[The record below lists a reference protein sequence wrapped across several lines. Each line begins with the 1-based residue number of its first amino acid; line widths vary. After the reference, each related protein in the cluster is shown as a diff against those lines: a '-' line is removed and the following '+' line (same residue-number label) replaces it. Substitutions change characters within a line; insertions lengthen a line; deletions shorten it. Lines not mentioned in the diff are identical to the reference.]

1 MAFFYSIYKP
11 FTWLLQNYTIT
22 TMSDHQEVNSR
33 ISLQDCVSKPGFLKL
48 VNLSKNYREG
58 TENRIV
64 LKDTCFQFQSGEFT
78 AILGKSGSGKT
89 TLLNL
94 ISGIDKADSG
104 FIELNGVNLTLLN
117 DHERTLLRRKHIGF
131 IFQFFNLI
139 PTLSIWENVILP
151 LELNQMTTPADF
163 ERASLLLSEVGLLNR
178 RKDYPDQLSG
188 GEQQR
193 VSIARSL
200 VHQPE
205 ILLADEPTGNLDE
218 ATGRDVLNLLN
229 RLTRTTAK
237 NFILVT
243 HSPEAAAFADR
254 RVNLVDGKLEEST
267 KNLSPHL

>member
-1 MAFFYSIYKP
+1 MDEKSQKFM
-11 FTWLLQNYTIT
+11 N
-22 TMSDHQEVNSR
+22 
-33 ISLQDCVSKPGFLKL
+33 DCKSKPGFLKL
-48 VNLSKNYREG
+48 VNLSKSYQEG
-58 TENRIV
+58 AETRLV

-89 TLLNL
+89 TMLNL

-104 FIELNGVNLTLLN
+104 YIELNGENITILN

-139 PTLSIWENVILP
+139 PTLSVWENVILP
-151 LELNQMTTPADF
+151 LELNQMTSEADF
-163 ERASLLLSEVGLLNR
+163 ERASLLLSEVGLLDR
-178 RKDYPDQLSG
+178 RKNFPDQLSG

-218 ATGRDVLNLLN
+218 TTGREVLKLLN

-254 RVNLVDGKLEEST
+254 QVYLADGKLVEST
-267 KNLSPHL
+267 QKVIPHL

>member
-1 MAFFYSIYKP
+1 MSKEI
-11 FTWLLQNYTIT
+11 NRIT
-22 TMSDHQEVNSR
+22 Q
-33 ISLQDCVSKPGFLKL
+33 ISTDDCVSKPGFLKL
-48 VNLSKNYREG
+48 VNLSKSYQEG
-58 TENRIV
+58 TETRLV

-94 ISGIDKADSG
+94 ISGLDKADSG
-104 FIELNGVNLTLLN
+104 FIELNGVNLSSLN
-117 DHERTLLRRKHIGF
+117 DHDRTLLRRRHIGF

-139 PTLSIWENVILP
+139 PTLNVWENVILP
-151 LELNQMTTPADF
+151 LELNQMTTASDF
-163 ERASLLLSEVGLLNR
+163 ERASLLLSEVGLLDRSKN
-178 RKDYPDQLSG
+178 YPDQLSG

-218 ATGRDVLNLLN
+218 NTGKDVLNLLN
-229 RLTRTTAK
+229 RLTRATAK

-254 RVNLVDGKLEEST
+254 RVYLADGKLEESAT
-267 KNLSPHL
+267 KLIPHL

>member
-1 MAFFYSIYKP
+1 
-11 FTWLLQNYTIT
+11 
-22 TMSDHQEVNSR
+22 
-33 ISLQDCVSKPGFLKL
+33 SK
-48 VNLSKNYREG
+48 SYQEG
-58 TENRIV
+58 TETRLV

-104 FIELNGVNLTLLN
+104 YIELNGENLTLLN

-139 PTLSIWENVILP
+139 PTLSVWENVILP
-151 LELNQMTTPADF
+151 LELNQMTSVADF
-163 ERASLLLSEVGLLNR
+163 ERASLLLSKVGLLDR
-178 RKDYPDQLSG
+178 RKNFPDQLSG

-218 ATGRDVLNLLN
+218 ATGREVLRLLN
-229 RLTRTTAK
+229 RLTRATAK

-254 RVNLVDGKLEEST
+254 QVYLADGKLVEST
-267 KNLSPHL
+267 QKVIPHL